1 MPDFTGKVALITGA
15 DGGIGRVL
23 CRHLAGRGAAIA
35 AVDKRAS
42 VTDFVAELAA
52 DGVPARAA
60 VVDVTDA
67 DGVRAAIGEIE
78 AALGPVDVLVN
89 NAGFAERES
98 LEKTTAET
106 WRIDIEGNLNGAY
119 HCTAAVLPQM
129 AAHHAG
135 AIVNISSVNGL
146 TSLGHPAYS
155 AAKAGLISYTKAVAM
170 ELWPPRHPRQRD
182 LPRHGAHADL
192 GEPGRA
198 PTGGLRTARQVVPLG
213 PHRRAGRHRQGRR
226 VPGFGRRGGDH
237 RRRPQRR
244 LRPDGRQYRDD
255 PRTHIGAV
263 LVFAIV
269 TTRLASPFDRLRVRP
284 SCCGCRGSNI
294 ANRRAYGE
302 ALMPSFLIPSLPRD
316 EARGPIARQPSVL
329 SKRTREIWKPMIG
342 CCAAAR

>member
-1 MPDFTGKVALITGA
+1 MPDFTGKVAMITGA

-170 ELWPPRHPRQRD
+170 EYGR
-182 LPRHGAHADL
+182 L
-192 GEPGRA
+192 GIRANAICPG
-198 PTGGLRTARQVVPLG
+198 TVRTPIWASRVARRPEVFERLVKWYPLG
-213 PHRRAGRHRQGRR
+213 RIAEPKDIAKA
-226 VPGFGRRGGDH
+226 VAF
-237 RRRPQRR
+237 
-244 LRPDGRQYRDD
+244 LASDD
-255 PRTHIGAV
+255 AAAITGAV
-263 LVFAIV
+263 LNVDCGLTAGNIV
-269 TTRLASPFDRLRVRP
+269 
-284 SCCGCRGSNI
+284 
-294 ANRRAYGE
+294 
-302 ALMPSFLIPSLPRD
+302 M
-316 EARGPIARQPSVL
+316 
-329 SKRTREIWKPMIG
+329 TRELTLEPY
-342 CCAAAR
+342 